1 MTSIFRPGDSG
12 QSRPQTGPHIAV
24 AEMAKK
30 YCMNFGYDGGVRAL
44 LCLLGFIWVF
54 AACGGPTTEDD
65 LRSRLEGFFESVL
78 TGDAMSLNDYVS
90 DSCAE
95 KAEFLELVS
104 EAPAIED
111 AEVEVPD
118 GAFSFDVENGV
129 AVAIRSFRSLP
140 LLVNGKPL
148 RDDPSNDVPL
158 KFVLEDG
165 VWRVENCGAY
175 VSDTE

>member
-1 MTSIFRPGDSG
+1 M
-12 QSRPQTGPHIAV
+12 
-24 AEMAKK
+24 
-30 YCMNFGYDGGVRAL
+30 RAL
-44 LCLLGFIWVF
+44 LCLLVF
-54 AACGGPTTEDD
+54 TWLLTACAGPSTEDE
-65 LRSRLEGFFESVL
+65 LRGRLEGFFEAVL
-78 TGDAMSLNDYVS
+78 TGDAASLDDYVS
-90 DSCAE
+90 DSCAQ

-129 AVAIRSFRSLP
+129 AVANRSFRSLP

-158 KFVLEDG
+158 KFVHEDG

-175 VSDTE
+175 VAQ